1 MKFDENTKLD
11 DMLENFKKGGFHL
24 SLVTREVKSSH
35 DTTTEELVGIVTLE
49 DILEEI
55 ICAEI
60 VNETD
65 KYMSNRDRI
74 QNTKRDK
81 LDPQFID
88 SMKNWNGPTETECN
102 IKVGKSQLA
111 ALHRFLVAEVV

>member
-1 MKFDENTKLD
+1 MTKIKLD

-24 SLVTREVKSSH
+24 SLVTRAVKSSQ

-60 VNETD
+60 VDETD
-65 KYMSNRDRI
+65 KYMSNRGKKFTAGPKTLSKGSYPHHVTYLYHRLFG
-74 QNTKRDK
+74 RF
-81 LDPQFID
+81 FIR
-88 SMKNWNGPTETECN
+88 PC
-102 IKVGKSQLA
+102 I
-111 ALHRFLVAEVV
+111 